1 MAFLVHSTDDH
12 RAVHLEYH
20 PVSAI
25 APKVGMAMVMSG
37 GTLVAATGT
46 TKPQY
51 ICMTQRASACQAGE
65 IIPVIRAAA
74 DIVLETSFSA
84 AAGAVK
90 LGNKVTV
97 STDGME
103 VTATTEGGVAEV
115 IYMDGTEAGSMCR
128 VRFV

>member
-25 APKVGMAMVMSG
+25 VPKVGMAMVMTSG
-37 GTLVAATGT
+37 KLAVAAGT

-51 ICMTQRASACQAGE
+51 ICMTQRESACQAGE
-65 IIPVIRAAA
+65 IIPVIRVAA
-74 DIVLETSFSA
+74 DIVLETSFST
-84 AAGAVK
+84 GASANN
-90 LGNKVTV
+90 LGSKVTV
-97 STDGME
+97 SADGMQ
-103 VTATTEGGVAEV
+103 VTSTTTDGVAEV